1 MGLERIYFGLGLLL
15 QFEPNLVKNLSRQ
28 YECSVAKTV
37 TFEAPKCTD
46 IV

>member
-28 YECSVAKTV
+28 YEYSVAKTV